1 MAGRKIPEEQRREGL
16 LRAAFAVAARE
27 GLAGV
32 TARAVAAE
40 AGVSS
45 GLVFFHFHTVDALL
59 AALLEWL
66 LAHTFV
72 AAELP
77 PAHAAARPAAARML
91 AAVRRD
97 LDALPR
103 ARRRVELFFDYW
115 VRGTRDPAVRGT
127 IRRAL
132 DRYRLAF
139 VPLAAAV
146 VAEAPPG
153 RYGPDAETGDGRA
166 GHGGGHLVE
175 GCALRV
181 CSTPPGSTSTRR
193 WPRSR
198 ALVRAPRR
206 ARRLCPSPAL
216 AVPGTASDPEPGR
229 SPSGV

>member
-1 MAGRKIPEEQRREGL
+1 MPGRKIPEEQRREGI

-45 GLVFFHFHTVDALL
+45 GLVFFHFGTVDALL
-59 AALLEWL
+59 AGLLDWL

-77 PAHAAARPAAARML
+77 PSPVPNTTATARML
-91 AAVRRD
+91 AAVHRD

-115 VRGTRDPAVRGT
+115 VLGTRDPAVRGT
-127 IRRAL
+127 IRGAL
-132 DRYRLAF
+132 DRYRAAF
-139 VPLAAAV
+139 LPLAAAV

-153 RYGPDAETGDGRA
+153 RYGPDGAA
-166 GHGGGHLVE
+166 GLATVAATFVE

-181 CSTPPGSTSTRR
+181 VLDPAGFDVDAAMATLA
-193 WPRSR
+193 
-198 ALVRAPRR
+198 ALVRAP
-206 ARRLCPSPAL
+206 AAPSSP
-216 AVPGTASDPEPGR
+216 VPDA
-229 SPSGV
+229 

>member
-1 MAGRKIPEEQRREGL
+1 MPGRKVPEEQRREGL

-72 AAELP
+72 AAERP
-77 PAHAAARPAAARML
+77 PPRAATAPAAARML

-115 VRGTRDPAVRGT
+115 VRGTRDPAVRAT

-132 DRYRLAF
+132 DRYRAAF
-139 VPLAAAV
+139 LPLAAAV
-146 VAEAPPG
+146 VDEAPDG
-153 RYGPDAETGDGRA
+153 RYGPDAEAAAA
-166 GHGGGHLVE
+166 GLATVAATFVE

-181 CSTPPGSTSTRR
+181 VLEPGGFDVDAAMATLT
-193 WPRSR
+193 
-198 ALVRAPRR
+198 ALVRAP
-206 ARRLCPSPAL
+206 AA
-216 AVPGTASDPEPGR
+216 AG
-229 SPSGV
+229 